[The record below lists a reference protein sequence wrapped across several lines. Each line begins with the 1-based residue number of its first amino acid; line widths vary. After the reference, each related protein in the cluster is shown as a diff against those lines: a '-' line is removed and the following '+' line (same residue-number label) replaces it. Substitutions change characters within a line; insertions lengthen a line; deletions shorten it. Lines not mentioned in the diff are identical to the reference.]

1 MLRSGLKRKKKVSSI
16 WKSMKTKHFLINVG
30 TNILASFSC
39 FPSQAEA
46 WNAASDMPLQVRT
59 LIWCQNVGLQV
70 RERSAV
76 YWSVHGVLIHTIFF
90 PTLVSSCQNAVS
102 EIVERMENVQPEEQK
117 TQKRIRGHDL
127 WMQLIESLLR
137 GKNLA
142 WHYFKGNSNHK
153 WAKVIKEW
161 ISAQRWRKR
170 AFPLHKLCLPHLPSH
185 PGLLPESCASSREEL
200 SQTFTFFFHWNF
212 PFSNGGPACVKGMN
226 PCLILKHRGVYI
238 KDSIKCNE
246 VTFTLDLLHQDV
258 IILHLASLWANERKN
273 GRKTELLQNKW
284 KHLGPKS
291 QPD

>member
-1 MLRSGLKRKKKVSSI
+1 MGWKEKKKVSSI

-90 PTLVSSCQNAVS
+90 PTLVSSCQNAIS

-170 AFPLHKLCLPHLPSH
+170 AFPQKPGRLSQDESLKFRGKSWCTRQCYTQQGHWH
-185 PGLLPESCASSREEL
+185 PGCEGPGKNLEDMGM
-200 SQTFTFFFHWNF
+200 QTQ
-212 PFSNGGPACVKGMN
+212 K
-226 PCLILKHRGVYI
+226 
-238 KDSIKCNE
+238 
-246 VTFTLDLLHQDV
+246 
-258 IILHLASLWANERKN
+258 RKAQSTIWLEGKIN
-273 GRKTELLQNKW
+273 LF
-284 KHLGPKS
+284 
-291 QPD
+291 